1 MQVHQVMSQHTSS
14 HAALLISIY
23 THVNIGAFANQILE
37 HGSLSIIRGIVGQV
51 PAVHSRIYGVLR
63 KLLRIK
69 N

>member
-14 HAALLISIY
+14 HAAALLISIY

-51 PAVHSRIYGVLR
+51 SAVHSRIYGVLR
-63 KLLRIK
+63 K
-69 N
+69 